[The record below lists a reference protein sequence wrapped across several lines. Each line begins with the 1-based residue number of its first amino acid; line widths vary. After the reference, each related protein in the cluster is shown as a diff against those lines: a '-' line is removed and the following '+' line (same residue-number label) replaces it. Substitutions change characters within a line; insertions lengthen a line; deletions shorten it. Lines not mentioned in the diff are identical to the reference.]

1 MSSHY
6 YLPLRHVIAKTVH
19 NEILQK
25 ENQNKKRLINSETEF
40 ITTGFGYDKE
50 TILLIEFSCPAD
62 INIVNEVSEKEN
74 ICDLLQKKGPSNFAF
89 SIALRSSQLSLTAI
103 SET

>member
-25 ENQNKKRLINSETEF
+25 ENRNKKRLINSETEF
-40 ITTGFGYDKE
+40 ITTANDKQ
-50 TILLIEFSCPAD
+50 LWW
-62 INIVNEVSEKEN
+62 NIPVKT
-74 ICDLLQKKGPSNFAF
+74 
-89 SIALRSSQLSLTAI
+89 SSKVPHNRPDMI
-103 SET
+103 FWI